1 MTKISMIG
9 SGQIGAIVGQ
19 LVLMENIGDIVLYD
33 VMEGVPQGKSLDLK
47 HFSTI
52 MGINR
57 KIIGTNNV
65 EDIKD
70 SDVIVI
76 TAGIQRKEGMTR
88 EDLIGINGKI
98 MKSVAESVK
107 LYSPNAFVICVS
119 NPLDIMVNV
128 FHKYSGLP
136 YQKICG
142 MAGILDTSRFRTL
155 LAEKL
160 NVSPDNVSQVLLGGH
175 GDLMVPLERYCSVSG
190 IPLSEFVKQGLITKD
205 EINEITQ
212 KTRGM
217 GAEIIKLAKSSA
229 TFSPAAAIV
238 KMIKSYL
245 YNESQLYTCAV
256 YLNGVYNCSDLYVGS
271 TAVINNSGVKPVEFT
286 LTQEEKELYDK
297 SIAFVRDHT
306 QKAFAMIN

>member
-1 MTKISMIG
+1 MPKISMVG

-19 LVLMENIGDIVLYD
+19 LILMENIGDIVLYD
-33 VMEGVPQGKSLDLK
+33 VMQGVPQGKSLDLK

-52 MGINR
+52 VGVNK
-57 KIIGTNNV
+57 KILGSNNV

-76 TAGIQRKEGMTR
+76 TAGVQRKEGMTR

-107 LYSPNAFVICVS
+107 QYSPNAFVICVS

-128 FHKYSGLP
+128 FQKYSGLP
-136 YQKICG
+136 HQQICG
-142 MAGILDTSRFRTL
+142 MAGILDTSRFRSL

-160 NVSPDNVSQVLLGGH
+160 NVAPENVSQVLLGGH
-175 GDLMVPLERYCSVSG
+175 GDLMVPLVRYCSVSG
-190 IPLSEFVKQGLITKD
+190 IPLSEFVKKGLITNE
-205 EINEITQ
+205 EINDLIK
-212 KTRGM
+212 KTRDM
-217 GAEIIKLAKSSA
+217 GAEIIKLSKSSA

-238 KMIKSYL
+238 KMVKSYL

-256 YLNGVYNCSDLYVGS
+256 YLNGLYNCSDLYVGS
-271 TAVINNSGVKPVEFT
+271 TAIINSSGAKPIEFA
-286 LTQEEKELYDK
+286 LTQEEQELYDK
-297 SIAFVRDHT
+297 SIAFVREHT
-306 QKAFAMIN
+306 QKAFALIN